1 MYNWES
7 LHARLKCHIVTARY
21 GITRKKS
28 TRSRKRLKYRGN
40 VFKKNL
46 QLKGAC

>member
-1 MYNWES
+1 MHNIYLCIIGNHSVIE
-7 LHARLKCHIVTARY
+7 RLKCYIVTARH

-40 VFKKNL
+40 MF
-46 QLKGAC
+46 